1 MQEKYELPAFI
12 KSQSIGL
19 GNKMIDPD
27 FYMKK
32 LFGPIPKKMSS
43 VLSGMS
49 EEELEAQMALE
60 DAAYQDYLDQVE
72 RKRMMLAD

>member
-1 MQEKYELPAFI
+1 
-12 KSQSIGL
+12 
-19 GNKMIDPD
+19 
-27 FYMKK
+27 
-32 LFGPIPKKMSS
+32 MSS

>member
-1 MQEKYELPAFI
+1 MKDEYKLPEYI
-12 KSQSIGL
+12 KSQTIGMS
-19 GNKMIDPD
+19 NKMIDPE